1 VTVILVSLVALT
13 LVASARTIRADG
25 STVVI
30 LWTEGFTTTT
40 ILADTISS
48 GILSQRG
55 ITATPLADSMVG
67 NFTEVAATEAEA
79 TGKWDVNSRSESCQG
94 TTFLSEK
101 MC

>member
-1 VTVILVSLVALT
+1 VTVILVSLVAIT
-13 LVASARTIRADG
+13 LVASARTIRANG
-25 STVVI
+25 SKVVI

-79 TGKWDVNSRSESCQG
+79 TGKWDVMTNG
-94 TTFLSEK
+94 
-101 MC
+101 